1 MALLP
6 RRVLV
11 TGATG
16 FIGRRLAA
24 RLIAAGATVLAS
36 ARDPAGL
43 PAGARPIIADL
54 AAPGWEAELPPD
66 IDAVAHLAQSRAHRQ
81 GLEGAADLFAVNVAA
96 TFRLLHWAKGAGVRR
111 FLFAS
116 SATVYRPQ
124 SGRLTEASPCAPSGF
139 YAASK
144 LAAEQ
149 LVQGHAAALETVI
162 CRLFTVFGPGQKDM
176 LIPAI
181 IDKVRRGEAITLAG
195 AAGLYLTPIHVDDVA
210 EAMLRLLAAERPPAL
225 VNLAGEQLLTL
236 ADIAQRVGAAMGRTP
251 SLTVTDAPPVHLAG
265 DSAAARALLP
275 GFRSFDAALPA
286 LLA

>member
-1 MALLP
+1 
-6 RRVLV
+6 
-11 TGATG
+11 
-16 FIGRRLAA
+16 
-24 RLIAAGATVLAS
+24 
-36 ARDPAGL
+36 
-43 PAGARPIIADL
+43 
-54 AAPGWEAELPPD
+54 
-66 IDAVAHLAQSRAHRQ
+66 DAVAHLAQSRAHRQ

-149 LVQGHAAALETVI
+149 L
-162 CRLFTVFGPGQKDM
+162 
-176 LIPAI
+176 
-181 IDKVRRGEAITLAG
+181 
-195 AAGLYLTPIHVDDVA
+195 
-210 EAMLRLLAAERPPAL
+210 
-225 VNLAGEQLLTL
+225 LTL

-265 DSAAARALLP
+265 DSAAVRALLP